1 MLEHVST
8 RSRVLLLVI
17 ASALPLILLSIYSAL
32 EQRSAAEI
40 RARAEIEHHAQLI
53 AAVLD
58 GSRIERLLRLE
69 ESALGR
75 AEAVAI
81 VERDGNVIARYPAR
95 ETPAEDFGDRQ
106 FNERIAAAAGKPIER
121 VDAAGISRLYAAQ
134 PATMTSAE
142 RPFAVFVV
150 VSVPKS
156 ALHGDV
162 NRALV
167 QTLSGIVAVTLL
179 LMLLA
184 WKGAKRLVLS
194 PIRHMLEV
202 TAKVRAGDLTART
215 GMARSCEELS
225 QLGAAL
231 DEMAEQ
237 LQTRD
242 AKLREA
248 LEEVRTEAVT
258 DVLTGLY
265 NRRYFMD
272 VLMREVLAARRTRRV
287 SSVILLDLDHFKH
300 VNDKWGHAAGDR
312 VLENIGDML
321 RACVRGSDVAA
332 RYGGEEFALLLPEA
346 SPEIAAERAE
356 DLRSSI
362 ASRENACGPA
372 AVRITASFG
381 IAQFDDATP
390 DAATVMK
397 QADDALYEA
406 KAGGR
411 NRVCVYKNVHSGQIP
426 AHV

>member
-17 ASALPLILLSIYSAL
+17 ASALPLILLSIYIAL
-32 EQRSAAEI
+32 EQRSAAEM

-53 AAVLD
+53 ATVLD
-58 GSRIERLLRLE
+58 GSRIERVLRLE

-75 AEAVAI
+75 TEAVAI

-95 ETPAEDFGDRQ
+95 ETPAEDFGDRE
-106 FNERIAAAAGKPIER
+106 FNERIAAAGKPIER

-142 RPFAVFVV
+142 RPFAIFVV

-156 ALHGDV
+156 ALHGDI

-167 QTLSGIVAVTLL
+167 HTLTGIMAVTLL

-184 WKGAKRLVLS
+184 WKGTKRLVLR

-215 GMARSCEELS
+215 GMAPSRQELS

-237 LQTRD
+237 LQAREGE
-242 AKLREA
+242 LREA
-248 LEEVRTEAVT
+248 LEAVRTEAVT

-287 SSVILLDLDHFKH
+287 SSVILLDLDHFKN
-300 VNDKWGHAAGDR
+300 VNDKWGHDAGDR
-312 VLENIGDML
+312 VLENVGEML

-332 RYGGEEFALLLPEA
+332 RYGGEEFALLLPETSA
-346 SPEIAAERAE
+346 EIAAERAE
-356 DLRSSI
+356 DLRSTI
-362 ASRENACGPA
+362 ASREIAYGDEI
-372 AVRITASFG
+372 VRITASIG
-381 IAQFDDATP
+381 IAQFDDRTV

-397 QADDALYEA
+397 RADEALYGA
-406 KAGGR
+406 KAAGR
-411 NRVCVYKNVHSGQIP
+411 NRVWMYNDVQLERAP
-426 AHV
+426 AQV